1 MKVAASTC
9 ILPPQLGPELGLP
22 TSQSTVSALQ
32 LYTRILGK
40 SILSLSHTPSQPV
53 QLWWPFRRK
62 GWHLHRAQTRCC
74 LQYTTG
80 KRGPEK
86 AVWER
91 QIEKEH
97 HLSGMGTVTF
107 GTIEEI

>member
-9 ILPPQLGPELGLP
+9 VLPPQLGRELGLP
-22 TSQSTVSALQ
+22 TSQSTVSALR

-40 SILSLSHTPSQPV
+40 SIQSLFPTPSQPV

-62 GWHLHRAQTRCC
+62 GWHLYRAQTRCC
-74 LQYTTG
+74 LQYTTE

-86 AVWER
+86 AVG
-91 QIEKEH
+91 KAN
-97 HLSGMGTVTF
+97 
-107 GTIEEI
+107 